1 MPQNLNID
9 IKIIKIDTER
19 LGSLDINLPKY
30 LKKAF

>member
-9 IKIIKIDTER
+9 IKIIKIDIER

-30 LKKAF
+30 LKKDF